1 MEHQDWQQVVLRRP
15 GAQTQKRVSPNLPPW
30 ERDVHEDGPDALITS
45 ALKNALIQARGAR
58 KRRDVFLEAQ
68 QRGCRVPEKVMEQA
82 EAGKC
87 TLKEGKQV
95 ALAYQKVLGVK
106 IL

>member
-1 MEHQDWQQVVLRRP
+1 MDHQDWQTVVLRRHQP
-15 GAQTQKRVSPNLPPW
+15 KKIVSPNLPPK
-30 ERDVHEDGPDALITS
+30 EKDIHEDGVAAKITSELKTALI
-45 ALKNALIQARGAR
+45 KARGPR
-58 KRRDVFLEAQ
+58 KRHDVFLEAQ
-68 QRGCRVPEKVMEQA
+68 RCGCRVPEKIMEQA

>member
-1 MEHQDWQQVVLRRP
+1 MEHQDWQTVILRKNVP
-15 GAQTQKRVSPNLPPW
+15 KKSVSPNLPPK
-30 ERDVHEDGPDALITS
+30 ERDLHEDGVAAKITTE
-45 ALKNALIQARGAR
+45 LKTALIQARGAR
-58 KRRDVFLEAQ
+58 KRHDVFLEAQ